1 MQESSAWF
9 LVKSKQCFEDFT
21 IPGNKWLNTFTDK
34 EEECRSTSRLKRG
47 LNLHAAHSM
56 ALVLSALLRTFLTRV
71 HLPEWA
77 AVR

>member
-34 EEECRSTSRLKRG
+34 EEYRSTSRLKRG
-47 LNLHAAHSM
+47 LNLHAAHSR
-56 ALVLSALLRTFLTRV
+56 ALVLSASPRTFLTRV